1 MLLSIL
7 KLFDF
12 QDLFLIVLMQNKAFS
27 TFMVAMAVSLTAA
40 SGQQNVSPTFERVKY
55 QDKALVTDLGVG
67 LWAWPLPMDYDGD
80 GDMDMVVSCPDVPF
94 RGVYFFENKSGGE
107 FPVFEPPVKVGEFIR
122 NPQISY
128 VKGEPRVID
137 RGYEHVSFRTP
148 SLSYRKLVFPPDA
161 VMADFRKKQRFTQYT
176 YVDYDN
182 DGDQDVIVGID
193 DWTQYGWDDAY
204 DKNGNWTNGPL
215 HGYVYLFENVNGGY
229 TNRGRLMAGGE
240 ILDVYGA
247 PSPQFADFDG
257 DGDLDI
263 ICGEFLDSFTYFENT
278 GSREKPVYAKGKK
291 LENERGVIRMDLEMI
306 IPVGVDWN
314 GDGHIDL
321 VVGDEDGRVAYIK
334 NTGRKQNGV
343 PLFESPR
350 YFQQKAEN
358 IKFGALPT
366 PFSVDWDN
374 DGDEDII
381 IGNSAGYIGF
391 IENRGG
397 NGTPDF
403 APPQYLEADGEVIRI
418 QAGRNGSIQ
427 GPAEAKWGYTTLS
440 VADWDGDGLLDLV
453 VNSIWGKVVW
463 FRNVGTKGAPKLAG
477 SQPVKVAWE
486 GAAPKPAWNWWNP
499 EATELSTQWRTTP
512 FAIDWNK
519 DRKTDLIM
527 LDQEGYLTFF
537 ERFKKGGELWLKP
550 GKRIFYQENGVDLL
564 RLNERRA
571 GGSGRRKFTLMDWD
585 GDGDQD
591 IVINGRNAEWYENLG
606 GKKGKVRFAHR
617 GDAAEVRLAGHDTSP
632 TPVNW
637 DGQGEKDLLL
647 GAEDGHLYYLKR

>member
-1 MLLSIL
+1 
-7 KLFDF
+7 
-12 QDLFLIVLMQNKAFS
+12 MQNKAFKVF
-27 TFMVAMAVSLTAA
+27 TAVMVAGSLTAA
-40 SGQQNVSPTFERVKY
+40 SGQQHVPATFERVKY

-80 GDMDMVVSCPDVPF
+80 GDMDLVVSCPDVPF

-128 VKGEPRVID
+128 VNGEPRVID
-137 RGYEHVSFRTP
+137 RGYEHVNFRNP
-148 SLSYRKLVFPPDA
+148 ALSYRRLVFSPDS
-161 VMADFRKKQRFTQYT
+161 VMTDFRKKQRFTQYT

-204 DKNGNWTNGPL
+204 DKSGNWTNGPL

-229 TNRGRLMAGGE
+229 TNKGRLTAGGE

-278 GSREKPVYAKGKK
+278 GTREKPVYAKGKK
-291 LENERGVIRMDLEMI
+291 LENEGGVIRMDLEMI

-321 VVGDEDGRVAYIK
+321 VVGDEDGRVAYIR

-350 YFQQKAEN
+350 YFQQKADN

-366 PFSVDWDN
+366 PFSVDWDQ

-397 NGTPDF
+397 KDVPDF
-403 APPQYLEADGEVIRI
+403 APPRYLEADAEVIRI

-440 VADWDGDGLLDLV
+440 VADWDGDGLRDLV

-463 FRNVGTKGAPKLAG
+463 FRNVGTKGAPKLAK
-477 SQPVKVAWE
+477 SQPVKVAWGE
-486 GAAPKPAWNWWNP
+486 AVPKPAWNWWDP

-519 DRKTDLIM
+519 DGKTDLVM
-527 LDQEGYLTFF
+527 LDHEGYLTFF

-550 GKRIFYQENGVDLL
+550 GKRIFYEENGIDLL

-571 GGSGRRKFTLMDWD
+571 GGSGRRKFTLTDWD
-585 GDGDQD
+585 GDGDPD

-606 GKKGKVRFAHR
+606 RKKGKVRFARR
-617 GDAAEVRLAGHDTSP
+617 GNVAEIRLAGHDTSP
-632 TPVNW
+632 TPVDW
-637 DGQGEKDLLL
+637 DREGEKDLLL